1 MKATALTDKEG
12 DLAAILP
19 EFLDQEA
26 DDTGGIGV
34 EVGGALVVQ
43 NDLVGLARPGEPLF
57 GFVVLDHTGDVE
69 AASLQPLLHEG
80 GQTDVDGQSDVGSD
94 VFGLGPAVQNDHLAV
109 VAYLIS
115 ETLRTTAVVG
125 VAAHGV
131 DVERFPRRHRKDG
144 EAPARGGGCFSYT
157 RRENWLM
164 GVEEPRPR
172 ADNIRTVAGKNEDNG
187 GSNVRLHTSQ
197 LVLFGSMTF
206 SWYQAGS
213 TPCPY
218 VYFVFC
224 GVRFT
229 SPTAASCSLF
239 ILLCRAR
246 PLSLSLSLVRPLS
259 LYHRVASSAC
269 AVSLRSLSAYNG

>member
-1 MKATALTDKEG
+1 MTLEGLALRSVEHSSYRTIWWDLHVRENLSLASLFWITLEMFRLPLFSLFCMREG
-12 DLAAILP
+12 RLMLMASRMWARTYSAWALQSRMTTLP
-19 EFLDQEA
+19 LLRISSRRRSGLQQSWVSQLMVLMLKDSRE
-26 DDTGGIGV
+26 GIGKTGRRPRG
-34 EVGGALVVQ
+34 VGGC
-43 NDLVGLARPGEPLF
+43 
-57 GFVVLDHTGDVE
+57 
-69 AASLQPLLHEG
+69 S
-80 GQTDVDGQSDVGSD
+80 
-94 VFGLGPAVQNDHLAV
+94 
-109 VAYLIS
+109 
-115 ETLRTTAVVG
+115 
-125 VAAHGV
+125 
-131 DVERFPRRHRKDG
+131 
-144 EAPARGGGCFSYT
+144 SYT

-164 GVEEPRPR
+164 GVEGPRPG

-197 LVLFGSMTF
+197 LVLFVSMTF

-213 TPCPY
+213 IPCPY

-239 ILLCRAR
+239 ILLRRAR
-246 PLSLSLSLVRPLS
+246 PLSLFSLSLVRPLS